1 MAGERERDEL
11 QARKEDTVRGWR
23 SLVTRSEVA
32 MLSAVL
38 MPIAALTLVLSGYPA
53 QQEQAVRARADVF
66 YREGIE
72 HLRAEQF
79 TDAIR
84 SLKEA
89 VSIDDRHAMA
99 YYMLGRAHL
108 FRQDYEDALKVL
120 VRSRDI
126 YVEDASQEFRSRA
139 DAEAYWRRMQTEVD
153 IALATLR
160 AIPRP
165 DSRALEQ
172 IRQLEDRKRQIQRA
186 QQGRDTNAAA
196 PVPAFVLVSLGS
208 AYFRVGKWAD
218 AEDTFRA
225 ALKAD
230 PRAGEAYNNLAV
242 LFMEL
247 ERYDEAERFVRAATK
262 LGLRVAPGLEQE
274 IARRKKAS

>member
-1 MAGERERDEL
+1 MISG
-11 QARKEDTVRGWR
+11 
-23 SLVTRSEVA
+23 
-32 MLSAVL
+32 VL
-38 MPIAALTLVLSGYPA
+38 MPIAALTLMLAAHPA
-53 QQEQAVRARADVF
+53 QQEQAARARADVF

-72 HLRAEQF
+72 HLKEERFLE
-79 TDAIR
+79 AIR

-126 YVEDASQEFRSRA
+126 YAEDASQQFRSQA
-139 DAEAYWRRMQTEVD
+139 DAEAHWRRMQTEVD
-153 IALATLR
+153 AALASLR
-160 AIPRP
+160 AIAKP

-172 IRQLEDRKRQIQRA
+172 IRQLEERKRQIQRA
-186 QQGRDTNAAA
+186 QQGRDSDVSV
-196 PVPAFVLVSLGS
+196 PVPGFVLVSLGS

-225 ALKAD
+225 AIKAD

-262 LGLRVAPGLEQE
+262 LGLRLAPGLEQE
-274 IARRKKAS
+274 IARRKKGS

>member
-1 MAGERERDEL
+1 MISG
-11 QARKEDTVRGWR
+11 
-23 SLVTRSEVA
+23 
-32 MLSAVL
+32 VL
-38 MPIAALTLVLSGYPA
+38 MPIAALILVVVA
-53 QQEQAVRARADVF
+53 QPERQDLMARARADVF

-72 HLRAEQF
+72 HLKAERF
-79 TDAIR
+79 VEAIR

-89 VSIDDRHAMA
+89 VSIDDRHAIA

-108 FRQDYEDALKVL
+108 YRQDYEDALRVL
-120 VRSRDI
+120 LRSRDI
-126 YVEDASQEFRSRA
+126 YVEDASQQFRSRA
-139 DAEAYWRRMQTEVD
+139 EAEAHWRRMQTEAD
-153 IALATLR
+153 MTLSTLR
-160 AIPRP
+160 VIPKP
-165 DSRALEQ
+165 DTRVLEQ
-172 IRQLEDRKRQIQRA
+172 IRQLEERKRQIQRA
-186 QQGRDTNAAA
+186 QQGRDTDAIV
-196 PVPAFVLVSLGS
+196 PVPGFVLVSLGS

-218 AEDTFRA
+218 AEDNFRA

-262 LGLRVAPGLEQE
+262 LGLHMAPGLEQE